1 MRAHASFSLALF
13 GALALFGLAC
23 SKGTPT
29 ASTDTGKSE
38 APAQE
43 QGAFHLLV
51 TGDNRGEIAPC
62 G

>member
-1 MRAHASFSLALF
+1 MRAHAIPALALF
-13 GALALFGLAC
+13 GALAVFGLAC
-23 SKGTPT
+23 SKGTPA
-29 ASTDTGKSE
+29 ASTDAGTAE